1 MASPLS
7 HPRVGV
13 VVPKRGRTTVDRNR
27 LRRRLRELL
36 RLYVLPAMPPTDLII
51 HARDDA
57 YAASFADLRSQLL
70 EAVQNLARVLQQP
83 G

>member
-13 VVPKRGRTTVDRNR
+13 VVPRHGRTTVDRNR

-36 RLYVLPAMPPTDLII
+36 RLHVLPVVPPADVII
-51 HARDDA
+51 RARDDA
-57 YAASFADLRSQLL
+57 YTASFADLRSQLL
-70 EAVQNLARVLQQP
+70 QVVQSVARALRQP

>member
-36 RLYVLPAMPPTDLII
+36 RLYVLPTVPPTDLIVRV
-51 HARDDA
+51 RDNA
-57 YAASFADLRSQLL
+57 YTASFADLRSQLL
-70 EAVQNLARVLQQP
+70 QAVQSLTRALQQP

>member
-13 VVPKRGRTTVDRNR
+13 VVPKHGRTTVDRNQ

-36 RLYVLPAMPPTDLII
+36 RLYVLPAVPPADLVIRV
-51 HARDDA
+51 RDNA

-70 EAVQNLARVLQQP
+70 QAVQSVTRALQHP

>member
-13 VVPKRGRTTVDRNR
+13 VVPKHGRTTVDRNQ

-36 RLYVLPAMPPTDLII
+36 RLYVLPAVPPTDLVVRV
-51 HARDDA
+51 RDNA

-70 EAVQNLARVLQQP
+70 QAVQSVTRALQHP